1 MTTDARPDFH
11 AALNSLEETTL
22 SMADRVERM
31 VAMAVKALV
40 TSDDGLVSE
49 VIASDEIVDDL
60 YMNIRGRWMQIMA
73 RQQPVGRDLRMMAA
87 ILELNNTLERMGDQA
102 ENIARIVRDTAG
114 LPREET
120 IVAKLAEMGDL
131 LKPMIRTAID
141 AFARRDAD
149 ECLLLPA
156 MDVPVDVLYDGLW
169 KHVVACGHD
178 QPLLEWA
185 TRMVLVSRALERVG
199 DQAVDIGEQVAFLMT
214 GDHQEFA
221 RIPENGSDH

>member
-1 MTTDARPDFH
+1 MTTDQRPDFH

-22 SMADRVERM
+22 GMADRVERM

-40 TSDDGLVSE
+40 TSDDELVSE

-60 YMNIRGRWMQIMA
+60 YMDIRARWMQIMA

-87 ILELNNTLERMGDQA
+87 LLELNNTLERMGDQA
-102 ENIARIVRDTAG
+102 ENIARIVRATAG

-156 MDVPVDVLYDGLW
+156 MDVPVDVLYRGLW

>member
-1 MTTDARPDFH
+1 M
-11 AALNSLEETTL
+11 
-22 SMADRVERM
+22 SMADRVEGM
-31 VAMAVKALV
+31 VALAVKALV
-40 TSDDGLVSE
+40 TADESLVSE
-49 VIASDEIVDDL
+49 VISSDDTVDEL
-60 YMNIRGRWMQIMA
+60 YMDIRGRWMQIMA

-102 ENIARIVRDTAG
+102 VNIAKIVRATAG

-120 IVAKLAEMGDL
+120 IVAKIAEMGDL

-141 AFARRDAD
+141 AFVRRDAD

-156 MDVPVDVLYDGLW
+156 MDLPVDVLNRGMW
-169 KHVVACGHD
+169 KHVAECGHD

-214 GDHQEFA
+214 GDHQEFT
-221 RIPENGSDH
+221 RIPDNGPRL

>member
-1 MTTDARPDFH
+1 MTTDQRPDFH

-40 TSDDGLVSE
+40 TSDDELVSE

-60 YMNIRGRWMQIMA
+60 YMDIRAKWMQIMA
-73 RQQPVGRDLRMMAA
+73 RQQPVGGDLRMMAA
-87 ILELNNTLERMGDQA
+87 ILEVNNTLERMGDQA
-102 ENIARIVRDTAG
+102 ENIARIVRATAG

-131 LKPMIRTAID
+131 LNPMIRTAID
-141 AFARRDAD
+141 AFVRRDAD

-156 MDVPVDVLYDGLW
+156 MDVPVDVLNRGIW
-169 KHVVACGHD
+169 KDVVECGHD

-185 TRMVLVSRALERVG
+185 TRMVLVARALERVG

-221 RIPENGSDH
+221 RIPENGSEH

>member
-1 MTTDARPDFH
+1 MTTQRPEFH

-22 SMADRVERM
+22 EMAERVEGM
-31 VAMAVKALV
+31 VGMAMEALVKA
-40 TSDDGLVSE
+40 DDSLVSE
-49 VIASDEIVDDL
+49 VIASDDIVDDL
-60 YMNIRGRWMQIMA
+60 YMDIRSRWMQIMA

-87 ILELNNTLERMGDQA
+87 ILELNNTLERMGDQSV
-102 ENIARIVRDTAG
+102 NIAKIVRATAG

-120 IVAKLAEMGDL
+120 IVALLAEMGDL

-141 AFARRDAD
+141 AFVRRDAD

-156 MDVPVDVLYDGLW
+156 MDIPVDVLNRGMW

-214 GDHQEFA
+214 GDHQEFT
-221 RIPENGSDH
+221 RIPNDGQKP

>member
-1 MTTDARPDFH
+1 MTTDQRPEFH
-11 AALNSLEETTL
+11 AALNSLEETTMD
-22 SMADRVERM
+22 MADRVEKM
-31 VAMAVKALV
+31 VGIAVMALV
-40 TSDDGLVSE
+40 TSDDALVSQVISADDAVDE
-49 VIASDEIVDDL
+49 V
-60 YMNIRGRWMQIMA
+60 YMDIRSRWMQIMA

-102 ENIARIVRDTAG
+102 VNIAKIARATAG

-120 IVAKLAEMGDL
+120 ILAKLAEMGDL
-131 LKPMIRTAID
+131 VKPMIRTAID
-141 AFARRDAD
+141 CFVRRDAD

-156 MDVPVDVLYDGLW
+156 MDVPVDVLNRGMW

-214 GDHQEFA
+214 GDHQEFTRVPDNA
-221 RIPENGSDH
+221 PDL